1 MSSVS
6 RRRRSAPCRI
16 PFRSALSILV
26 AVAGLAGLRGMGGMA
41 LGQGGGVVV
50 PPGAVSPDAGDEA
63 MKVHAGE
70 AKDPE
75 LIPGRSAA
83 EQAAKAI
90 AYLRSVQDEKT
101 GGWAIPPQGPTFP
114 AITALVL
121 SGMLMEPGVNAG
133 DPSNDPGVKRAVE
146 FILSKQQADGGIYD
160 RLLPSYNTAISISAL
175 TKLPRT
181 PELQERIDRAIA
193 FLKSLQYGEGAQ
205 VRDGFAESA
214 AVVDRTHPFYGGW
227 GYGRHGRPDLSN
239 SGWAVEAM
247 KDAGVD
253 PSDAAF
259 QRALVFIQRT
269 QMTGASVD
277 GKRINDMPYAAES
290 TQGGFI
296 YATSVNR
303 ATIGDG
309 QSQAGEFVESLSGGP
324 GVIGAVRLGK
334 GADGKPIV
342 LTGNELERRIQLY
355 MKQSTDPAVNNQAGN
370 FMVVLGP
377 SGDGTSASSF
387 EVHFPITE
395 PEKVRTLLWDT
406 LSQELENAA
415 AVQVRPAERWQGV
428 SRLRAYGSMTYAGF
442 KSLLYAGL
450 KKDDPRVAA
459 AMDWIQRNYTVEE
472 NPGLGTDGMYYYYVV
487 MARALHALGQPTLD
501 VAIAGGEKSARNWGT
516 DLVARLST
524 LQNEDGSYRSVDDR
538 WMEDNTVLITAYGLV
553 ALQHARGEE

>member
-1 MSSVS
+1 MI
-6 RRRRSAPCRI
+6 RSYAPGL
-16 PFRSALSILV
+16 SALRLGGRSSMCLACATAATLV
-26 AVAGLAGLRGMGGMA
+26 LTAGLAF
-41 LGQGGGVVV
+41 GQSAADQV
-50 PPGAVSPDAGDEA
+50 PVASSRAPKDAADGAIKIVEA
-63 MKVHAGE
+63 A
-70 AKDPE
+70 PT
-75 LIPGRSAA
+75 LTAA

-101 GGWAIPPQGPTFP
+101 GGWSIPPQGPTFP

-121 SGMLMEPGVNAG
+121 TGMLMEPGVTAE
-133 DPSNDPGVKRAVE
+133 DPSVKRAVE
-146 FILSKQQADGGIYD
+146 FILSKQQPDGGIYD
-160 RLLPSYNTAISISAL
+160 QLLPSYNTAISISAL
-175 TKLPRT
+175 AKLPRT
-181 PELQERIDRAIA
+181 PELQERIDRAVA
-193 FLKSLQYGEGAQ
+193 FLKTLQYGEGAQ
-205 VRDGFAESA
+205 VRDGFAENA
-214 AVVDRTHPFYGGW
+214 AVVDRSHAFYGGW

-239 SGWAVEAM
+239 SGWAIEAL

-259 QRALVFIQRT
+259 QRALVFVQRL
-269 QMTGASVD
+269 QMTDVRVD
-277 GKRINDMPYAAES
+277 GKPSNDMPYAAES

-303 ATIGDG
+303 DTIGGG
-309 QSQAGEFVESLSGGP
+309 QSHAGEYAESLSGGP
-324 GVIGAVRLGK
+324 GVIGSVRLGK

-342 LTGNELERRIQLY
+342 LSANEVERRVQLY
-355 MKQSTDPAVNNQAGN
+355 MKQSTDPAVQDQAGN

-377 SGDGTSASSF
+377 SGDGMSAGSF

-415 AVQVRPAERWQGV
+415 AVQVRSVQHWQGV

-459 AMDWIQRNYTVEE
+459 ALGWIQRNYTVDE
-472 NPGLGTDGMYYYYVV
+472 NPGMGTDGMYYYYVV
-487 MARALHALGQPTLD
+487 MARALHALGQPTLE
-501 VAIAGGEKSARNWGT
+501 VVGGAEGEKVARNWGA

-524 LQNEDGSYRSVDDR
+524 LQNDDGSFRSVDDR
-538 WMEDNTVLITAYGLV
+538 WMEDNPVLITAYSLV
-553 ALQHARGEE
+553 ALQHARGAEGGK